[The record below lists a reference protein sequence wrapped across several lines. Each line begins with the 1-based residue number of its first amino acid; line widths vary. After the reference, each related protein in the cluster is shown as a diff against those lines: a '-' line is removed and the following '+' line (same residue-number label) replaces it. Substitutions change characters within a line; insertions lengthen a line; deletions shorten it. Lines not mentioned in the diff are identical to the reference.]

1 MFSFRWIRWNVEK
14 CESHGVS
21 PAEAEYVIDRARR
34 PFPMRV
40 DDEKVLVWGRT
51 EQGRYLQVVYLVG
64 DDGVLF
70 VIHARP
76 LTTKE
81 KSRFRRR
88 RG

>member
-1 MFSFRWIRWNVEK
+1 MFLYRWIPWNVAK

-21 PAEAEYVIDRARR
+21 PGEAEYVIGHARR
-34 PFPMRV
+34 PFPVCV
-40 DDEKVLVWGRT
+40 DDEKVLVWGQT
-51 EQGRYLQVVYLVG
+51 EDGRYLQVVYLVE

-76 LTTKE
+76 LTPNE

-88 RG
+88 RR

>member
-34 PFPMRV
+34 PFPMGV

-51 EQGRYLQVVYLVG
+51 ERKTAVVYLVG